1 MKNLLLTSAVLLCT
15 ATFAADTNTAD
26 KAQMTLKE
34 ADTDVIDIEN
44 LEDSAEAAKRTTVT
58 AHDNSELIDIA
69 CEDASLSDIL
79 KQFRRTTGVNIIQ
92 GDSTNLNRR
101 VSVSIKRVPWHQ
113 ALSSILNSRGFRLDE
128 REGIYRV
135 IEDLQAIPISTR
147 TFQINHASAKELAE
161 LFNASY
167 GVKDAKGHV
176 HGVASAFE
184 GANVVVVTA
193 SDKVISDCEAI
204 IRAVDKAV
212 AQIYIEARFM
222 EISRD
227 AMHKLGVDWSSLSS
241 WGASVKD
248 LSGSMSFAN
257 NRSVTLTKDGTLTV
271 NNDNSSS
278 SSSTTAD
285 GTKTSSSL
293 MSTSSSS
300 TGNHSD
306 SRNSSSADS
315 YARAFSGT
323 LSVDDF
329 RLAISAFEQAGG
341 KQIFSNP
348 KVVVSNGKL
357 ANIDMTTKYPN
368 LTITSQRNNNNG
380 ASYTDYTAKLEQIQG
395 DKADSSKGVKGGLFA
410 GSCFYEWGITLSVKP
425 RISPDGII
433 SVEIIPTISTC
444 DDFYKV
450 GGSSAADDN
459 AAYGNYPIIEMKT
472 ITTEFSMKDGSTAVI
487 GGLSR
492 TVEEDID
499 NGIPYLRKIPWI
511 GPKLFG
517 WKSREKVQKE
527 ILVCVT
533 LGIAD
538 PANMPKD
545 AGLPTNA
552 VIGRE
557 YIEGKRLEPGFRQG
571 GGSEALKL
579 DKRPVEEIDA
589 DLKPG
594 EVKITPAE

>member
-15 ATFAADTNTAD
+15 ATFAAADTNTAD

-44 LEDSAEAAKRTTVT
+44 LEDSAEAAKRATVT

-69 CEDASLSDIL
+69 CEEATLADIL
-79 KQFRRTTGVNIIQ
+79 KQFRRTTGANIIQ
-92 GDSTNLNRR
+92 GDSTNLQRR
-101 VSVSIKRVPWHQ
+101 VSVSLKRVPWIQ
-113 ALSSILNSRGFRLDE
+113 ALSSILSARGFRLDE

-135 IEDLQAIPISTR
+135 VEDVQIIPVTTR
-147 TFQINHASAKELAE
+147 TFQINHASAKELCD

-212 AQIYIEARFM
+212 AQIYIEARFL
-222 EISRD
+222 ELSSD
-227 AMHKLGVDWSSLSS
+227 ALHKLGLKWDVLSEYSAGTSGKLTDAKVFETAGDW
-241 WGASVKD
+241 AARN
-248 LSGSMSFAN
+248 F
-257 NRSVTLTKDGTLTV
+257 TGTLE
-271 NNDNSSS
+271 
-278 SSSTTAD
+278 AD
-285 GTKTSSSL
+285 QFKL
-293 MSTSSSS
+293 
-300 TGNHSD
+300 
-306 SRNSSSADS
+306 
-315 YARAFSGT
+315 T
-323 LSVDDF
+323 L
-329 RLAISAFEQAGG
+329 SAFEEAGG

-348 KVVVSNGKL
+348 KVIVSNGKT

-395 DKADSSKGVKGGLFA
+395 DKADASKGTKGGLFA

-425 RISPDGII
+425 RISPDGLI
-433 SVEIIPTISTC
+433 SVEIVPSLSNC
-444 DDFYKV
+444 DEYYKV
-450 GGSSAADDN
+450 GGSSAGDDN

-472 ITTEFSMKDGSTAVI
+472 INTEFSMKDGSTAVI

-492 TVEEDID
+492 TVEEDVD
-499 NGIPYLRKIPWI
+499 SGIPYLRELPWI
-511 GPKLFG
+511 GQYLFG

-527 ILVCVT
+527 IIVCVT

-538 PANMPKD
+538 PANLPQNV
-545 AGLPTNA
+545 GLPTNA
-552 VIGRE
+552 IFGRE
-557 YIEGKRLEPGFRQG
+557 YLNGKRQEPGLRENAAEQAF
-571 GGSEALKL
+571 EL
-579 DKRPVEEIDA
+579 DRRPLEEIKN